1 MNALFR
7 TAGIAVIVVVVILFF
22 SLFQVD
28 QTEQALVLQLGKP
41 VRVITA
47 PGLKARLPLLQQ
59 VIVFDRR
66 LLVYDAASAEII
78 TSDKKNLVVDNYS
91 KWRIVD
97 PLRFYQ
103 TVKNERGAQA
113 RLDDIIYSEL
123 RVELGK
129 ETLNDIVAKVR
140 SQIMATVTRN
150 SNRAA
155 AEYGIEVVDVRIKR
169 ADLPTENEQHVFSRM
184 QAERQRQAKKYR
196 SEGEEEALKIT
207 SLADRDRKIIL
218 AEAYRQAQ
226 EIRGQGELEAIAI
239 YAAAFEQDEEFYD
252 FYRSLRAYRKAFADR
267 GMVVLDRDSELLRY
281 FDAPHRRR

>member
-7 TAGIAVIVVVVILFF
+7 TAGIAVIVVVAILFF

-150 SNRAA
+150 SNLAA

>member
-1 MNALFR
+1 MNALLR
-7 TAGIAVIVVVVILFF
+7 TAGIAVIVAVIVLFF
-22 SLFQVD
+22 SLFRVD
-28 QTEQALVLQLGKP
+28 QAEQALVLQLGKP
-41 VRVITA
+41 VRVITD
-47 PGLKARLPLLQQ
+47 PGLKVKLPLLQQ

-66 LLVYDAASAEII
+66 LLVYDAAPAEII

-103 TVKNERGAQA
+103 TVKNERGGQA

-123 RVELGK
+123 RVALGK
-129 ETLNDIVAKVR
+129 ESLNDIVAKVR
-140 SQIMATVTRN
+140 TEIMATVTRN
-150 SNRAA
+150 GNRAA

-196 SEGEEEALKIT
+196 SEGDEEALKIT
-207 SLADRDRKIIL
+207 SLADRDRTIIL

-226 EIRGQGELEAIAI
+226 EIRGQGELEAIGI

-267 GMVVLDRDSELLRY
+267 GTVVLDRDSELLRY
-281 FDAPHRRR
+281 FDAPHRKP